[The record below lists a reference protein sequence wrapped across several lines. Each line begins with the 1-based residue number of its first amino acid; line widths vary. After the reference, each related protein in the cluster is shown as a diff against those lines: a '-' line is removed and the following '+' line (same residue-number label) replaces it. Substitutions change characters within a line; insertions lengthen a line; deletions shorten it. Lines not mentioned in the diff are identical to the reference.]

1 MDSLDS
7 FTTTE
12 PLRLAGSG
20 AFSKLETRIGVT
32 DEWACFGGGG
42 ISQQVT
48 ASFSKQSGVSS
59 EREVEGQ
66 SGWLTGLL
74 HSEQWIEQERL
85 SEEIDKESEW
95 LYLNLKPEEHV
106 DKREEAE
113 WQRQALLAR
122 QRFESSLAEGRAMR
136 VSLSTFIDEA

>member
-1 MDSLDS
+1 MDSQQDS
-7 FTTTE
+7 FTTID

-32 DEWACFGGGG
+32 NEWACFGGGG

-48 ASFSKQSGVSS
+48 ASFSEQSGVSS
-59 EREVEGQ
+59 EREVEGH
-66 SGWLTGLL
+66 SGWLPGLL
-74 HSEQWIEQERL
+74 HSEQWVEQERL

-95 LYLNLKPEEHV
+95 LNLHLKPEHV
-106 DKREEAE
+106 DEREEAE

-122 QRFESSLAEGRAMR
+122 QRFENSLAEGQAMR